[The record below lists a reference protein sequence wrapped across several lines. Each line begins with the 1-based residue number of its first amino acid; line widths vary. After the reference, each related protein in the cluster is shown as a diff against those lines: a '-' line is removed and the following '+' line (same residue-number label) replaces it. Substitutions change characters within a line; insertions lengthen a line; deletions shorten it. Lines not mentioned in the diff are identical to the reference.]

1 MKLAGGFMDKQA
13 NAYLSDILASIER
26 IESFFEGKKMR
37 YEDYHTDWKLRLAVE
52 RSIEIIGEAM
62 NRLLK
67 MDPDIPISN
76 AKAIVGTRNRIIHAY
91 DAISDDIIWAIIV
104 NHLGTLKE
112 EVTRLM
118 SENTD

>member
-1 MKLAGGFMDKQA
+1 MDRKEQTC
-13 NAYLSDILASIER
+13 LTDILSSIER
-26 IESFFEGKKMR
+26 IDSFFEGKPLR

-67 MDPDIPISN
+67 MNPDIPISN

-104 NHLGTLKE
+104 NHLDKLKE
-112 EVTRLM
+112 EVISLLYG
-118 SENTD
+118 SSD

>member
-1 MKLAGGFMDKQA
+1 MDRKEQTC
-13 NAYLSDILASIER
+13 LTDILSSIER
-26 IESFFEGKKMR
+26 IESFFEGKPMR
-37 YEDYHTDWKLRLAVE
+37 YEEYHTDWKLRLAVE

-67 MDPDIPISN
+67 MNPDIPISN

-104 NHLGTLKE
+104 NHLGKLKE
-112 EVTRLM
+112 EVISLLT
-118 SENTD
+118 ENND